1 MEGAA
6 CVGLDML
13 VLSVFA
19 SSRRSDV
26 PLGVRLSSI
35 SSFVDIVWICVV
47 AAVVVVVRKEAL
59 VQVKL
64 VQLLDEAY
72 LKKDTPDTTEKGS
85 QSQIKTHKRQTS

>member
-1 MEGAA
+1 
-6 CVGLDML
+6 ML
-13 VLSVFA
+13 VVALATAV
-19 SSRRSDV
+19 SDV
-26 PLGVRLSSI
+26 RVST
-35 SSFVDIVWICVV
+35 VV